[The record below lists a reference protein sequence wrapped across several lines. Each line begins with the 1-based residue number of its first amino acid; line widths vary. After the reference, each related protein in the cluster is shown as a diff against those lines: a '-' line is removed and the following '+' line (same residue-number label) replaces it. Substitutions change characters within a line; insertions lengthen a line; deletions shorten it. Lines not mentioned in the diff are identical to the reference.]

1 MSSSKQSG
9 ESEYEIAYRSTI
21 QPRTAVR
28 TQSRQSGNYSSGT
41 VVGGGGGKTIFVGF
55 YAAANKSALSLRYE
69 KEMSRMMYHTFVQI
83 QS

>member
-1 MSSSKQSG
+1 MSSSKQSA

-41 VVGGGGGKTIFVGF
+41 VIGGGGGKAIFLSSFMQLLISEQKALDVENDVSYLYSNP
-55 YAAANKSALSLRYE
+55 YAN
-69 KEMSRMMYHTFVQI
+69 
-83 QS
+83 